1 MIQVINMKKNYGKKE
16 VIKGFDLKIEKD
28 SLIGIIGANGSGKTT
43 IINCILGL
51 IPYSGEIKFADDLY
65 LSDGGKNIAYVPD
78 ELLLPEKLTGTE
90 YIQFIMSMYSCQ
102 NHSRLDKLLELYE
115 MTNDIGRLIETYS
128 FGMKKKLQL
137 ISAFVLRTRLIILD
151 EPFRGLDIESVL
163 ITKKLIKCA
172 IRDCAVLLSS
182 HELGSIENLCSRVV
196 ILYNGEKLVDDNPHK
211 IIKDNHVKN
220 LEAFFLSKVVAAERG
235 KKIDEIISGI

>member
-1 MIQVINMKKNYGKKE
+1 MIQIINMKKNYGKNE

-43 IINCILGL
+43 LINCILGL
-51 IPYSGEIKFADDLY
+51 IPYSGEIKYDDNLY

-78 ELLLPEKLTGTE
+78 ELLLPAKLTGTE
-90 YIQFIMSMYSCQ
+90 YIQFIMAMYSCQ
-102 NHSRLDKLLELYE
+102 NYHLLDKLLELYD
-115 MTNDIGRLIETYS
+115 MTSNVDRLIETYS

-137 ISAFVLRTRLIILD
+137 ISAFVLKTSLIILD

-163 ITKKLIKCA
+163 ITKKLIKNA
-172 IRDCAVLLSS
+172 IRDCAVFLSS
-182 HELGSIENLCSRVV
+182 HELGSIENLCSRVI
-196 ILYNGEKLVDDNPHK
+196 ILYNGKKLVDDNPRK

-220 LEAFFLSKVVAAERG
+220 LEEFLLSKVVDAERG